1 MIEDYLFDDEELLEP
16 EAQAIEP
23 LVTLTKPQTK
33 IFKDKARFRVVVAG
47 RRFGKTFLAIGE
59 LSRAAMD
66 KPGANCWYLAP
77 TFRAAKD
84 IAWDMLVNTL
94 PEEIIAKRNE
104 SELTIRL
111 INGSMIAIKGGEAY
125 DNLRGRSLDFVV
137 LDEVADMRPQVWT
150 EVVRPSLSDRQGSAL
165 FIGTPKGRNHFYDLW
180 TVGADKA
187 EGWNSFQFT
196 TLEGGNVPPEEVEA
210 AKHDLDERTFNQEYN
225 ANFVNYS
232 GIIYYNFDRSESV
245 LSTPPD
251 DMQVL
256 HIGMDFNLDPM
267 SAVVAVKDGEAIKII
282 DEIVIYG
289 SNTDEIVDEI
299 QQRYP
304 GRRIVVY
311 PDPACRQ
318 RKTSAG
324 GRTDLSILQNAGFA
338 VKVRNS
344 HTAIRD
350 RINSVNA
357 RLLSA
362 DGERRLFVD
371 PKCKQVI
378 KSLERQTYKEGT
390 NQPDKESGF
399 DHMNDAL
406 GYLVDFL
413 YPIKR
418 DHSTPQPTRWT

>member
-1 MIEDYLFDDEELLEP
+1 MD
-16 EAQAIEP
+16 
-23 LVTLTKPQTK
+23 LTTPQSD
-33 IFKDKARFRVVVAG
+33 IFHDPARFRVVVAG
-47 RRFGKTFLAIGE
+47 RRFGKTFLSIAE
-59 LSRAAMD
+59 LVKAASTRANS
-66 KPGANCWYLAP
+66 NCWYIAP
-77 TFRAAKD
+77 TYRAAKD
-84 IAWDMLVNTL
+84 IAWDMLVNTI
-94 PEEIIAKRNE
+94 PEEYIAKRNE
-104 SELTIRL
+104 SELTVKL
-111 INGSMIAIKGGEAY
+111 HNGSTISLKGGENFDA
-125 DNLRGRSLDFVV
+125 LRGRSLDFCI
-137 LDEVADMRPQVWT
+137 LDEYADMRPQVWS
-150 EVVRPSLSDRQGSAL
+150 EVVRPSLSDRNTETYKTRAL
-165 FIGTPKGRNHFYDLW
+165 FIGTPKGRNHFYDIW
-180 TVGADKA
+180 TVGADGTDEWA
-187 EGWNSFQFT
+187 SHQYT
-196 TLEGGNVPPEEVEA
+196 TLEGGNVTADEIEA
-210 AKHDLDERTFNQEYN
+210 AKRDLDERTFKQEYM

-245 LSTPPD
+245 RKEYDEEGL
-251 DMQVL
+251 L

-267 SAVVAVKDGEAIKII
+267 SAVVAVKVGDTLQII
-282 DEIVIYG
+282 DEIVIFG

-299 QQRYP
+299 QLRYP
-304 GRRIVVY
+304 DRRIVVY

-350 RINSVNA
+350 RINAVNA

-362 DGERRLFVD
+362 DGLRHLYVD

-390 NQPDKESGF
+390 NQPDKESGY

-406 GYLVDFL
+406 GYLVDYL

-418 DHSTPQPTRWT
+418 QYDLTQPTRWT